1 MRTDPATPEG
11 RWARLLLAPARGLAL
26 SALGVAELGALA
38 LTVVAAHASFLLHL
52 RFTRLASMR
61 WTRVVTGLQRRLARA
76 WAGVEIP
83 EPYSPAPAPP
93 RPDADGLYRDGTKLH
108 RSARIPRYR
117 QTVRWMVD
125 DDATW
130 RDLAWLL
137 LDSLLGT
144 PLMAV
149 PATLLCA
156 GIALPA
162 GVVPTPAGA
171 WAVVSGVA
179 LVAAG
184 LVLGPVTLRQHALA
198 AKRLLA
204 PTGRS
209 RIGGAARAG
218 LRAGRALGRLGAV
231 AAMAVVELAVAAL
244 LIVSVVPL
252 HVLGIGWLWW
262 EIVVTPVRELAQLRR
277 RLVTEWTGV
286 AIPEAYL
293 PPPAGPVAR
302 PDGLYREGNRLYR
315 SRRRPVQIRRQR
327 WIMSDVASRREL
339 LWLVTDPVLV
349 LGLAL
354 PLMVPALLALFA
366 LIWPWLWWP
375 IAGLFLRYDPAGP
388 WHRLLAELPPLPGWC
403 HHPLTGIAT
412 GLALFAVGISWAP
425 ALLRAHNRWARLM
438 LSPAKGTVLAQRVA
452 HLDRTRTVATAAQ
465 AAELRR
471 IERDLHDGSQARLLA
486 IGLKLDLIPDLVDT
500 DPEAAKAVAE
510 QAREAAGQAMQE
522 LRDLVR
528 GIHPPVLAERGLADA
543 IRALA
548 IDSPLDVGVRVDL
561 PGRLEHPLETAVY
574 FAVSE
579 LLTNATKHARANR
592 VDIALSWRA
601 GTLTVTVTDDG
612 RGGADP
618 AGGSGLDGIAHR
630 LAPFDGTFTITS
642 PPGGPTVATAT
653 LPVTGWS

>member
-1 MRTDPATPEG
+1 M
-11 RWARLLLAPARGLAL
+11 RGLAL
-26 SALGVAELGALA
+26 SALGVVELGAFA
-38 LTVVAAHASFLLHL
+38 LTVVAAHATFLLDL
-52 RFTRLASMR
+52 RFTHLASVR
-61 WTRVVTGLQRRLARA
+61 WTRVVTGLQRRLAGA
-76 WAGVEIP
+76 WAGVGIP
-83 EPYSPAPAPP
+83 EPYTPAPDPP

-108 RSARIPRYR
+108 RSVRIPRYR
-117 QTVRWMVD
+117 QTVRWVVG

-137 LDSLLGT
+137 LDPLLGT

-149 PATLLCA
+149 PAALVCA
-156 GIALPA
+156 GVALPLA
-162 GVVPTPAGA
+162 VLPFGGLPSPDGG
-171 WAVVSGVA
+171 WAVVLGLA
-179 LVAAG
+179 LVASGFA
-184 LVLGPVTLRQHALA
+184 LGPVALRWHALA

-204 PTGRS
+204 PTERS
-209 RIGGAARAG
+209 RIGSVARSG

-231 AAMAVVELAVAAL
+231 AAMAVVELGVAAL
-244 LIVSVVPL
+244 LLVTVVPL

-277 RLVTEWTGV
+277 RLVAEWSGV
-286 AIPEAYL
+286 AIPEAYV
-293 PPPAGPVAR
+293 PPPSPPVAR

-315 SRRRPVQIRRQR
+315 SRRRPQQIRRQR

-339 LWLVTDPVLV
+339 LWLVTDPILV
-349 LGLAL
+349 LGIAL

-375 IAGLFLRYDPAGP
+375 IAGLLLRYDPAGP
-388 WHRLLAELPPLPGWC
+388 WHRLLAELPALPPWC
-403 HHPLTGIAT
+403 HHPLTGIGT
-412 GLALFAVGISWAP
+412 GLVLFAVGISWAP

-438 LSPAKGTVLAQRVA
+438 LAPAKGTVLAQRVA

-486 IGLKLDLIPDLVDT
+486 IGLKLDLIPELVDT

-510 QAREAAGQAMQE
+510 QAREAAGHAMRE

-548 IDSPLDVGVRVDL
+548 IDSPLDVEVRVDL

-579 LLTNATKHARANR
+579 LLTNVTKHAAADH
-592 VDIALSWRA
+592 VDIALTWRN
-601 GTLTVTVTDDG
+601 GILTVTVTDDG
-612 RGGADP
+612 QGGADP

-630 LAPFDGTFTITS
+630 LAPFDGTLTITS
-642 PPGGPTVATAT
+642 PPGGPTVAAAE